1 MKSFWLG
8 SNPGQKKLEKFLKNL
23 LTNRL
28 EYAIIIPETGKR
40 NPPNRRMEIKM
51 EAIKLTW
58 IEIDWDTYYAVG
70 YNYTKRT
77 GVIYAINEEIA
88 RKKCPISEKEGKI
101 KIEKII
107 IEEN

>member
-1 MKSFWLG
+1 
-8 SNPGQKKLEKFLKNL
+8 
-23 LTNRL
+23 
-28 EYAIIIPETGKR
+28 
-40 NPPNRRMEIKM
+40 M

-58 IEIDWDTYYAVG
+58 VEVDWDAYYAIG

-77 GVIYAINEEIA
+77 GIIYAINEEIA
-88 RKKCPISEKEGKI
+88 RKKCPISEKKGKI